1 MRSCRNFWVET
12 VVDGCDTRDA
22 AGPRSKD
29 GGFVTTVYVREN
41 GGSAK
46 KVTIEGFVTQA
57 DLLQLH
63 VNVEGHDS
71 IVLEVTP

>member
-12 VVDGCDTRDA
+12 VVDGRNTCDAT
-22 AGPRSKD
+22 GPRGKD
-29 GGFVTTVYVREN
+29 GGFVTTVYVREK
-41 GGSAK
+41 GGSVK
-46 KVTIEGFVTQA
+46 KVTIKGFVTQE